1 MSKPSQEEGA
11 QPGEHR
17 APANDRGA
25 RDPDSPSAETD
36 ADGARDA
43 GSGPAG
49 EAQAE
54 APTPDAS
61 AGAAKTGAAVSEAS
75 TPEAEAPAPHCEI
88 PAFDPAQRTFTK
100 TPLFVANQGLR
111 YHRQTMIRA
120 IEKQTGRV
128 LLCFI
133 GGAEAQIHRDDTGP
147 FVDLLHN
154 VHQGYRV
161 DLMLHTV
168 GGDIDMAEKL
178 IRMVQARV
186 GQDGDIR
193 VIVPEF
199 AKSAGTLM
207 ALGANSILMSSDVSE
222 LGPIDPQFYLK
233 DGLGN
238 DICHS
243 VLRYLAS
250 FETHAAALRADR
262 NDPVAALMLDKFDP
276 IVVHKFMGIRDRA
289 RVLAENLL
297 IPRGTLYSSITSE
310 LMNIDRWKSHN
321 QMISAHDAK
330 SIGLDVDIVSG
341 EDALWQELWLL
352 MSFLRL
358 AVERRQ
364 KIFESNYVSL
374 VV

>member
-1 MSKPSQEEGA
+1 MNKPSEQEGA
-11 QPGEHR
+11 SAGQQR

-25 RDPDSPSAETD
+25 RETD
-36 ADGARDA
+36 TDSGQRSADAA
-43 GSGPAG
+43 PAEGSDPAPKL
-49 EAQAE
+49 E
-54 APTPDAS
+54 APTHAPS
-61 AGAAKTGAAVSEAS
+61 GGEVF
-75 TPEAEAPAPHCEI
+75 TPPGEAPALKIEEPAPFCEV
-88 PAFDPAQRTFTK
+88 PVVSPAQQAPTK

-154 VHQGYRV
+154 VHAGYRV
-161 DLMLHTV
+161 DLMIHTV

-186 GQDGDIR
+186 GEDGDIR

-222 LGPIDPQFYLK
+222 LGAIDPQFHLK

-238 DICHS
+238 EICHS

-250 FETHAAALRADR
+250 FEEHAVALRASPT
-262 NDPVAALMLDKFDP
+262 DPVAALMLDKFDP
-276 IVVHKFMGIRDRA
+276 IVVHKFKGIRDRA

-297 IPRGTLYSSITSE
+297 IPRGKLYSSISAE

-321 QMISAHDAK
+321 QMISAQDAK
-330 SIGLDVDIVSG
+330 SIGLDVEIVSG
-341 EDALWQELWLL
+341 EDSLWQEMWLL